1 METNPNFHQSE
12 LKYKWLHLVLVFI
25 KPKIRYLNNIVNW
38 IVHSYVQTQE
48 YKICVICGKQWWSW
62 HHDAIPRNSS
72 LDQISELLHHW
83 WLEAL
88 EDKRSNRWVNI
99 SSYVLSFSCSFIFH
113 LITNFILIL
122 LVLFLFLDRYT
133 RTYSN
138 KMTFAT
144 IKESIL
150 VWT

>member
-38 IVHSYVQTQE
+38 IDHSYVQTQE
-48 YKICVICGKQWWSW
+48 CKICVICDKQWWSW

-83 WLEAL
+83 WLEAM
-88 EDKRSNRWVNI
+88 DDRSSNRWVYI
-99 SSYVLSFSCSFIFH
+99 IISCSFIIFLYCK
-113 LITNFILIL
+113 LIKLTLKSLLPSFLTDTRELIPI
-122 LVLFLFLDRYT
+122 RWHM
-133 RTYSN
+133 RPS
-138 KMTFAT
+138 K
-144 IKESIL
+144 
-150 VWT
+150 